1 MRLARRLASTS
12 VIFLAVSATAQQA
25 PASSTSPAPVPTTGQ
40 TIVVKPRVIIEQPD
54 AATPPIA
61 VPDHPATEAQIREYL
76 ALTDVSKTTH
86 ELLDGMAKAMQS
98 TAVPYLPASYW
109 QDVRGEFA
117 KLDIASLYVP
127 LYQRYFSQED
137 MQKVIDFYRSPAGKN
152 LMTIQPLLVRDAQST
167 LGQKGREIGIAIYNR
182 HKDEIDAA
190 KKLYDAQH
198 PPAGTN

>member
-1 MRLARRLASTS
+1 MRIVRLLASTC
-12 VIFLAVSATAQQA
+12 VIFLAVAATAQQSTVPLA
-25 PASSTSPAPVPTTGQ
+25 PGTTPLTENQLAPPA
-40 TIVVKPRVIIEQPD
+40 
-54 AATPPIA
+54 
-61 VPDHPATEAQIREYL
+61 HPATEDQIREYL

-117 KLDIASLYVP
+117 RLDIASMYVP

-137 MQKVIDFYRSPAGKN
+137 MQQVIDFYRSPAGKN

-167 LGQKGREIGIAIYNR
+167 LGQKGREIGVAVYNR
-182 HKDEIDAA
+182 HKGEIEAA
-190 KKLYDAQH
+190 KKSYDSQH
-198 PPAGTN
+198 PQTGAH